1 VIILDTNVVSALM
14 AGGREPAVIDWLDAL
29 PRPSVWTTAITV
41 LEVEFGLESM
51 SAGRRHD
58 LRRAAFGRLLK
69 EILENRVLSFDAAA
83 GRETAQLMA
92 QRRRAGKPV
101 DLRDAMIAG
110 IARATRGTLATRNSR
125 HFEASGIRIVN
136 PWRGA

>member
-1 VIILDTNVVSALM
+1 M
-14 AGGREPAVIDWLDAL
+14 
-29 PRPSVWTTAITV
+29 
-41 LEVEFGLESM
+41 EFGLESM

-58 LRRAAFGRLLK
+58 LRRAAFGRLLE

-125 HFEASGIRIVN
+125 HFEAS
-136 PWRGA
+136 